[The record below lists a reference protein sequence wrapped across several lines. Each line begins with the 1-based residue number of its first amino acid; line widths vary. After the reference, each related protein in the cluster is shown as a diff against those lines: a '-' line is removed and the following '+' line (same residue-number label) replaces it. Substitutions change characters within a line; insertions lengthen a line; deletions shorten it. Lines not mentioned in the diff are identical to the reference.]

1 MVISITQIN
10 SFITEDCFIISGT
23 LSGRTGVV
31 VKNDMPIG
39 SLGLS
44 NQEKYRIAVL
54 YAPIFVA
61 TAVGIAAMTSL
72 GSASVVLAG
81 LGISAYVF
89 GLRHGMDADHI
100 AAIDNTTRKLMQDGK
115 KPLTIGTWFSL
126 GHSTIVMGLI
136 VALVLAT
143 RSVISF
149 VPSLQHA
156 GFIIGTL
163 VSGTFLW
170 LIGII
175 NLLVAVGVY
184 ATYKELR
191 SGSIADHQLDNLLNK
206 RGFLNRYFSPLIRM
220 IEKPWQA
227 YPLGLLFGL
236 GFDTASEIA
245 LIAISVGVGVS
256 ASVPI
261 WTIAILP
268 FMFTCGMVLVDTTDG
283 ITMRLAYGWAFLKPI
298 RKIYYN
304 LTITII
310 SVLVAFV
317 IGTVEVVQVLAREL
331 LLSGGIWTFF
341 YSLDF
346 ESLGAGIVLIFVL
359 SWMVSII
366 LYKYRKIEEIG
377 FKSK

>member
-1 MVISITQIN
+1 MTIKDEKT
-10 SFITEDCFIISGT
+10 TAT
-23 LSGRTGVV
+23 
-31 VKNDMPIG
+31 

-44 NQEKYRIAVL
+44 NQEKTRIAVL
-54 YAPIFVA
+54 YAPIVVA
-61 TAVGIAAMTSL
+61 TAVGLVASTSL
-72 GSASVVLAG
+72 GNTSLVLAG

-100 AAIDNTTRKLMQDGK
+100 AAIDNTTRKLMQYGK

-126 GHSTIVMGLI
+126 GHSTIVISLI
-136 VALVLAT
+136 IALVLAT
-143 RSVISF
+143 RSVMKF
-149 VPSLQHA
+149 VPGLQHT
-156 GFIIGTL
+156 GFIVGTL
-163 VSGTFLW
+163 LSGTFLW
-170 LIGII
+170 LIGVV
-175 NLLVAVGVY
+175 NLFVAVGVY
-184 ATYKELR
+184 ETYKELR
-191 SGSIADHQLDNLLNK
+191 YGKLADNQLDELLNK
-206 RGFLNRYFSPLIRM
+206 RGFLNRYLSPLIRM

-317 IGTVEVVQVLAREL
+317 IGTVEVIQVLSREL
-331 LLSGGIWTFF
+331 VLDGGIWTFF
-341 YSLDF
+341 NSLDF
-346 ESLGAGIVLIFVL
+346 ESLGAVIVLIFVI
-359 SWMVSII
+359 SWVVSV
-366 LYKYRKIEEIG
+366 LVYKYRGIEEMSL
-377 FKSK
+377 KS